1 MNRQRK
7 INPELP
13 QKWEKSQLQDALK
26 LARILAA
33 KAARNRRIAA
43 ADRDDLIQ
51 DILLALLQASA
62 HFDPARG
69 SWGGFVTIIARR
81 AIADQARRPSAPPS
95 ISLDSKEAAG
105 ILRSL
110 AAPAHD
116 PEAHLAMTRAADEMP
131 EAQRALLRSIFA
143 HRDIA
148 ATRAASTVCTA
159 TFYRDLHEL
168 RCWLRIMG
176 ASPCATRAVP
186 RAASRAATVS
196 LRP

>member
-1 MNRQRK
+1 MNRQQ
-7 INPELP
+7 NNGSELP
-13 QKWEKSQLQDALK
+13 QKWEKSQIEEALK

-51 DILLALLQASA
+51 DILLALLQASI

-69 SWGGFVTIIARR
+69 SWGGFVAIIARR
-81 AIADQARRPSAPPS
+81 AIADQARRPCAPPS
-95 ISLDSKEAAG
+95 VSLDSKEAAG

-110 AAPAHD
+110 AAPAHGLD
-116 PEAHLAMTRAADEMP
+116 AHLAMTHAADEMP
-131 EAQRALLRSIFA
+131 DAQRALLRSIFT

-148 ATRAASTVCTA
+148 ATRAASNVSTA
-159 TFYRDLHEL
+159 TFYRELQEL

-176 ASPCATRAVP
+176 ASPCATR
-186 RAASRAATVS
+186 RTHRAATVS
-196 LRP
+196 LRS

>member
-1 MNRQRK
+1 MNRQQN
-7 INPELP
+7 IGSELP

-26 LARILAA
+26 LARICAT
-33 KAARNRRIAA
+33 KAARKRRIAT

-148 ATRAASTVCTA
+148 ATRAASNVSNA
-159 TFYRDLHEL
+159 TFYRDLQEL

-176 ASPCATRAVP
+176 ASPCATRP
-186 RAASRAATVS
+186 THRAATVS
-196 LRP
+196 LRS

>member
-1 MNRQRK
+1 
-7 INPELP
+7 
-13 QKWEKSQLQDALK
+13 
-26 LARILAA
+26 
-33 KAARNRRIAA
+33 
-43 ADRDDLIQ
+43 
-51 DILLALLQASA
+51 
-62 HFDPARG
+62 
-69 SWGGFVTIIARR
+69 
-81 AIADQARRPSAPPS
+81 
-95 ISLDSKEAAG
+95 KEAAG

-148 ATRAASTVCTA
+148 ATRAASNVSTA

-176 ASPCATRAVP
+176 ASPCATRTTHRAV
-186 RAASRAATVS
+186 SVS
-196 LRP
+196 LRS

>member
-1 MNRQRK
+1 MNRQQK

-13 QKWEKSQLQDALK
+13 QKWEKSHLQDALK

-69 SWGGFVTIIARR
+69 SWGGFVTIVARR

-110 AAPAHD
+110 AAPADD

-131 EAQRALLRSIFA
+131 EAQRALLRSIFT

-148 ATRAASTVCTA
+148 ATRAASTVSTA
-159 TFYRDLHEL
+159 TFYRDLQEL

-176 ASPCATRAVP
+176 ASPCATRTTH
-186 RAASRAATVS
+186 RAATVS
-196 LRP
+196 LRS

>member
-1 MNRQRK
+1 MNRQQ
-7 INPELP
+7 NNGSELP
-13 QKWEKSQLQDALK
+13 QKWEKSQIEEALK

-33 KAARNRRIAA
+33 KAARKRRIAA

-51 DILLALLQASA
+51 DILLALLQASI

-116 PEAHLAMTRAADEMP
+116 LDAHLAVTHAADEMP
-131 EAQRALLRSIFA
+131 EAQRALLRSIFT

-148 ATRAASTVCTA
+148 ATRAASNVSTA
-159 TFYRDLHEL
+159 TFYRDLQEL

-176 ASPCATRAVP
+176 ASPCATRTISKPALP
-186 RAASRAATVS
+186 
-196 LRP
+196 

>member
-1 MNRQRK
+1 MNRQQ
-7 INPELP
+7 NNGSELS

-33 KAARNRRIAA
+33 KAARKRRIAA
-43 ADRDDLIQ
+43 AERDDLIQ

-81 AIADQARRPSAPPS
+81 
-95 ISLDSKEAAG
+95 G
-105 ILRSL
+105 L

-116 PEAHLAMTRAADEMP
+116 PEAHLAMMRAADEMP

-148 ATRAASTVCTA
+148 ATRAASTVSTA
-159 TFYRDLHEL
+159 TFYRDLQEL

-176 ASPCATRAVP
+176 ASPCATRT
-186 RAASRAATVS
+186 SHRAATVS
-196 LRP
+196 LRS

>member
-1 MNRQRK
+1 
-7 INPELP
+7 
-13 QKWEKSQLQDALK
+13 
-26 LARILAA
+26 
-33 KAARNRRIAA
+33 RIAA

-51 DILLALLQASA
+51 DILLALLQASS

-116 PEAHLAMTRAADEMP
+116 PEAHLAMMRAADEMP

-148 ATRAASTVCTA
+148 ATRAASNVSTA

-176 ASPCATRAVP
+176 ASPCATRTTH
-186 RAASRAATVS
+186 RAATVS
-196 LRP
+196 LRS

>member
-1 MNRQRK
+1 MNRQQ
-7 INPELP
+7 NNGSELP
-13 QKWEKSQLQDALK
+13 QKWEKSQIEDALK

-33 KAARNRRIAA
+33 KAARNRRIGL

-51 DILLALLQASA
+51 DILLALLQASI

-81 AIADQARRPSAPPS
+81 AIADQARRPSAPHC

-116 PEAHLAMTRAADEMP
+116 LDAHLAVTHAADEMP
-131 EAQRALLRSIFA
+131 EAQRALLRSIFT

-148 ATRAASTVCTA
+148 ATRAASNVSTA

-176 ASPCATRAVP
+176 ASPCATRTIHRAV
-186 RAASRAATVS
+186 SVS
-196 LRP
+196 LRS

>member
-1 MNRQRK
+1 MNRQH
-7 INPELP
+7 NNGPELP
-13 QKWEKSQLQDALK
+13 QKWEKIQLEEALK

-33 KAARNRRIAA
+33 KAARNRRIGP

-81 AIADQARRPSAPPS
+81 AIADQARRPGAPHC
-95 ISLDSKEAAG
+95 ISLDSKEVAG

-110 AAPAHD
+110 AAPARD
-116 PEAHLAMTRAADEMP
+116 PDAHLAMTHAADEMP
-131 EAQRALLRSIFA
+131 EAQRALLRSIFT

-148 ATRAASTVCTA
+148 ATRAASNVSTA
-159 TFYRDLHEL
+159 TFYRDLQEL

-196 LRP
+196 LRS